1 MSCTKSDGK
10 MMRFRRSLDL
20 SRARFVLQ
28 TLGEDS
34 LLNLEA
40 RREQERN
47 ADDEVM
53 IQIVLNAFSN
63 HFQSFGHR
71 EGFSTSLS
79 DCSPP

>member
-1 MSCTKSDGK
+1 
-10 MMRFRRSLDL
+10 MRFHRSLDL

-28 TLGEDS
+28 TLREDR
-34 LLNLEA
+34 LLKLEA

-47 ADDEVM
+47 ADDEVV

-63 HFQSFGHR
+63 QLQSFGHR

-79 DCSPP
+79 DCSLP